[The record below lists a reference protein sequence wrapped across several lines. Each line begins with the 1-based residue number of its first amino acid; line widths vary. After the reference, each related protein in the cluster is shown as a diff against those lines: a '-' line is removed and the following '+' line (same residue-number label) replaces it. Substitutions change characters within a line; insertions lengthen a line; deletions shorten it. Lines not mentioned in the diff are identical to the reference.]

1 MGRSKS
7 TAAMSS
13 ERGRSLRSLYYLPAK
28 RLSFAGDLPIEIAAP
43 PTQLIGENRCYF
55 PMIWSIF

>member
-1 MGRSKS
+1 
-7 TAAMSS
+7 MSS